1 MSSPIASAAP
11 MTSHAQNRNR
21 GESALDKVRYAIV
34 GAGWIAQEAFMPAV
48 DQTGNSVMTAII
60 TGNAETAAK
69 LKAFYGIAHHWD
81 YDAYDAALAS
91 GEFDAV
97 YIALPNSMHADFAIR
112 ALRAG
117 LHAIVE
123 KPLAIS
129 VAECEAM
136 IAASDASG
144 AHLMTAYR
152 LHCEPATVEAIRLV
166 REGAIG
172 SPRYFSSCFSFLS
185 NAGNHRLEAK
195 HWGGPLQDIGV
206 YCLNAAR
213 HVIGAEP
220 IEAVAMQHHGD
231 DPKFAEVEATI
242 AALLRFPGGEIA
254 HFTVSFD
261 SDATNSYRIIGTTGE
276 IEMQRAYEFQT
287 SPRLV
292 LRKGGTEQV
301 MEFDDV
307 DHFGA
312 QTAYFSDCIRTGK
325 RPMPDGAEGLADVRA
340 LLAIEAASRTGQAQK
355 IEGPAMVASPEP
367 SMVRNVPRTDRRLV
381 L

>member
-1 MSSPIASAAP
+1 M
-11 MTSHAQNRNR
+11 
-21 GESALDKVRYAIV
+21 DKVRYAIV

-48 DQTGNSVMTAII
+48 DQTGNSIMTAIV
-60 TGNAETAAK
+60 TGNADTAQK
-69 LKAFYGIAHHWD
+69 LMDFYGIAHHWG
-81 YDAYDAALAS
+81 YDDYDAALAS

-112 ALRAG
+112 ALKAG
-117 LHAIVE
+117 IHAIVE

-136 IAASDASG
+136 IAASEESG

-166 REGAIG
+166 QSGAIG
-172 SPRYFSSCFSFLS
+172 APRYFSSCFSFAS
-185 NAGNHRLEAK
+185 DAGNHRLEAR

-220 IEAVAMQHHGD
+220 IEAVAMQTHGD
-231 DPKFAEVEATI
+231 DPRFAEVEATI

-261 SDATNSYRIIGTTGE
+261 SAAANSYRISGTEGE
-276 IEMQRAYEFQT
+276 IEMQRAYEFPT
-287 SPRLV
+287 TPRLI
-292 LRKGGTEQV
+292 LRKGGAEEV
-301 MEFDDV
+301 MDFDDV

-312 QTAYFSDCIRTGK
+312 QTAYFSDCIRTGQ
-325 RPMPDGAEGLADVRA
+325 RPMPDGTEGLADVRA
-340 LLAIEAASRTGQAQK
+340 LLAIEAASKTGQAQK
-355 IEGPAMVASPEP
+355 IDGPPMKASPDP
-367 SMVRNVPRTDRRLV
+367 TMVRKVPRTDRRLV

>member
-1 MSSPIASAAP
+1 M
-11 MTSHAQNRNR
+11 
-21 GESALDKVRYAIV
+21 DKVRYAIV

-60 TGNAETAAK
+60 TGNADAAEK
-69 LKAFYGIAHHWD
+69 LKDFYGIPQSWG
-81 YDAYDAALAS
+81 YDDYDAALAS
-91 GEFDAV
+91 GAFDAV

-112 ALRAG
+112 ALKAG
-117 LHAIVE
+117 IHAIVE

-136 IAASDASG
+136 IAASEESG

-152 LHCEPATVEAIRLV
+152 LHCEPATVEAIKLV

-172 SPRYFSSCFSFLS
+172 SPRYFSSCFSFIS
-185 NAGNHRLEAK
+185 DAGNHRLEAK

-220 IEAVAMQHHGD
+220 IEAVAMQTHGS
-231 DPKFAEVEATI
+231 DPRFAEVEATI

-261 SDATNSYRIIGTTGE
+261 AEATNSYRIIGTDGE
-276 IEMQRAYEFQT
+276 IEMEQAYEFQT
-287 SPRLV
+287 TPRIV
-292 LRKGGTEQV
+292 LRKDGKEQV
-301 MEFDDV
+301 MEFNNV

-312 QTAYFSDCIRTGK
+312 QTAYFSDCILSGQK
-325 RPMPDGAEGLADVRA
+325 PMPDGAEGLADVRA
-340 LLAIEAASRTGQAQK
+340 LLAIEAASKTGQAQR
-355 IEGPAMVASPEP
+355 IEGPPMKASPDP